1 MFSFHARHAALA
13 LAGLLLA
20 SGFLLMRES
29 AGTLA
34 DAGQPSPAPAIQ
46 VDVATIRY
54 QAITDWHEYSG
65 RLEAVDRVEIR
76 PLVSGTL
83 TQVHFKDG
91 ALVRRGD
98 PLFTI
103 DPRPYQAAVDEAQ
116 AQLTAATAK
125 AAYTGADLARGQRLL
140 AGNAIARRDF
150 EEKRNAA
157 REAAARVQA
166 ARAAL
171 QSARLDLEH
180 TRIVAPI
187 SGRVS
192 KAEATEGNVVGLGG
206 ARPLTTMVSVAQL
219 YASFEVDEQTFLQ
232 MNGAAAAAAGAAV
245 PVSMGLANEQGYPRR
260 GRLAFLDNSLDP
272 RTGTIRVRA
281 LFDNPDGLLRPGL
294 YARVRLGAGAPHE
307 AVLLQEKAIGTD
319 QAKRFVM
326 VVDDANK
333 AAYREVTLGA
343 GREGWRVVRSGLA
356 AGDRVVVNGLQR
368 IRPGDTVAP
377 KPVSADDGALAAG
390 GALPLPG
397 SAPDEQHQS

>member
-1 MFSFHARHAALA
+1 MPSFHARHVALA

-20 SGFLLMRES
+20 GGVLLMRES
-29 AGTLA
+29 VGTPAAG
-34 DAGQPSPAPAIQ
+34 GKPSTAPAIQ
-46 VDVATIRY
+46 VDVATIQY

-83 TQVHFKDG
+83 TQVHFQDG
-91 ALVRRGD
+91 ALVQRGD

-116 AQLTAATAK
+116 AQLTAATAQ
-125 AAYTGADLARGQRLL
+125 AAYTGADLSRAQRLL

-157 REAAARVQA
+157 REASARVQA
-166 ARAAL
+166 AQATL

-192 KAEATEGNVVGLGG
+192 KAEATEGNVVGLGS
-206 ARPLTTMVSVAQL
+206 AQPLTTVVSVSQL
-219 YASFEVDEQTFLQ
+219 YASFEMDEQAFLD
-232 MNGAAAAAAGAAV
+232 MNGAAATNAGTTI
-245 PVSMGLANEQGYPRR
+245 PVSMGLANEQGYPRQ

-272 RTGTIRVRA
+272 QTGTIRVRA

-294 YARVRLGAGAPHE
+294 YARVRLGAGAPHQ
-307 AVLLQEKAIGTD
+307 AVLLREQAIGTD
-319 QAKRFVM
+319 QSKRFVM
-326 VVDDANK
+326 LVDDANTVS
-333 AAYREVTLGA
+333 YREVTLGA
-343 GREGWRVVRSGLA
+343 SREGWRVVQAGLT

-368 IRPGDTVAP
+368 VRPGVTVAP
-377 KPVSADDGALAAG
+377 TPVREDDALAAG
-390 GALPLPG
+390 DASTLPG
-397 SAPDEQHQS
+397 PAPDAQHRS